1 MDGDMARFSG
11 SRVIDKL
18 PTCGGG
24 VAALIAA
31 ASVLT
36 ISDGRLDALMEASGL
51 AVIVPVAAPPLGASA
66 RAMLVLGAGAV
77 SGAVTWSALYLVWG
91 PGGLLA
97 APVRGAAT
105 APRARR
111 AVAAPPRPVVAP
123 EPEAAE
129 VDQPL
134 PADLDQPLAA
144 FDPFALP
151 PERRAPIRPAS
162 VEPFRAAS

>member
-1 MDGDMARFSG
+1 MARFSG

-18 PTCGGG
+18 PACGGG
-24 VAALIAA
+24 AAALIAA

-36 ISDGRLDALMEASGL
+36 LPDGRLDMLMEASGF
-51 AVIVPVAAPPLGASA
+51 VGPPLGTSA
-66 RAMLVLGAGAV
+66 RAMLVLGAGVV

-97 APVRGAAT
+97 APVRGAGST
-105 APRARR
+105 PRARR
-111 AVAAPPRPVVAP
+111 AVAPLRRPVSAAGVPPWPP
-123 EPEAAE
+123 EPEAPE